1 MTPGRIARPKDQR
14 RSLMSSFERSM
25 ITSNPV
31 TDKLRNGQP
40 AVGSWLTLCSPVA
53 AESMAQVGWDWLVV
67 DVEHSPVGFETMVNC
82 FRAIQL
88 GGAAPMARVPWND
101 TVWIQRTLDAGAL
114 GLVVP
119 MVNSAEDARSVVSNM
134 RYATRGQRS
143 FGSSR
148 VAGYI
153 KGDYRTWADEQL
165 AVIVMIETIQA
176 VEQAEAILAVDGVV
190 GCFIGPND
198 LALSM
203 GLTQKD
209 MGPGSAHEAAMLRVL
224 EAARKTGKAAG
235 KHCFTP
241 AEVTQR
247 IGQGFQFLALA
258 SDGAYLARAA
268 ADDYGAIDFSG
279 AAQASD
285 QPITRQLY

>member
-1 MTPGRIARPKDQR
+1 
-14 RSLMSSFERSM
+14 MSSFGRST
-25 ITSNPV
+25 ITTNPV

-40 AVGSWLTLCSPVA
+40 SVGSWLTLCSPVA
-53 AESMAQVGWDWLVV
+53 AESMAHIGWDWLVV

-88 GGAAPMARVPWND
+88 GGAVPMARVPWND

-119 MVNSAEDARSVVSNM
+119 MVNSAEDARSVVGNM
-134 RYATRGQRS
+134 RYATKGQRS

-148 VAGYI
+148 VAPYI
-153 KGDYRTWADEQL
+153 NGDYRTWADEHL

-176 VEQAEAILAVDGVV
+176 VEHAEAILAVEGVV

-209 MGPGSAHEAAMLRVL
+209 MGPGSQHEAAMLHVL
-224 EAARKTGKAAG
+224 DAAKTTGKAAG
-235 KHCFTP
+235 KHCFSA
-241 AEVTQR
+241 AEVTTR

-258 SDGAYLARAA
+258 SDGVFLAKGALG
-268 ADDYGAIDFSG
+268 DFGAIDFTG
-279 AAQASD
+279 AAAVND
-285 QPITRQLY
+285 QKVSGQLY

>member
-1 MTPGRIARPKDQR
+1 
-14 RSLMSSFERSM
+14 MSSFGRST
-25 ITSNPV
+25 ITTNPV
-31 TDKLRNGQP
+31 TDKLRNRQP
-40 AVGSWLTLCSPVA
+40 SVGSWLTLCSPVA
-53 AESMAQVGWDWLVV
+53 AESMALAGWDWLVV
-67 DVEHSPVGFETMVNC
+67 DAEHSPVGFETMVNC

-88 GGAAPMARVPWND
+88 GGAVPMARVPWND

-119 MVNSAEDARSVVSNM
+119 MVNSADDARAVVANM
-134 RYATRGQRS
+134 RYATKGQRS
-143 FGSSR
+143 FGGSR
-148 VAGYI
+148 VAPYI
-153 KGDYRTWADEQL
+153 NGDYRAWADEHL

-209 MGPGSAHEAAMLRVL
+209 MGPGTEHERAMLRVL
-224 EAARKTGKAAG
+224 EAAKKTGKAAG
-235 KHCFTP
+235 KHCFS
-241 AEVTQR
+241 ASEVSTR

-258 SDGAYLARAA
+258 SDGVFLTKAA
-268 ADDYGAIDFSG
+268 QADFGAIDFTG
-279 AAQASD
+279 AAEASG
-285 QPITRQLY
+285 QTVTGQLY

>member
-1 MTPGRIARPKDQR
+1 MTGFGR
-14 RSLMSSFERSM
+14 ST

-31 TDKLRNGQP
+31 TDKLRGGQP
-40 AVGSWLTLCSPVA
+40 SVGSWLSLCSPVA

-67 DVEHSPVGFETMVNC
+67 DAEHSPVGFETMVSC

-88 GGAAPMARVPWND
+88 GGAVPLARVPWND

-119 MVNSAEDARSVVSNM
+119 MVNTAEDARSVVSNM
-134 RYATRGQRS
+134 RYATKGQRS
-143 FGSSR
+143 FGGSR
-148 VAGYI
+148 VAPYI
-153 KGDYRTWADEQL
+153 NGDYRTWADEHL

-203 GLTQKD
+203 GLTQQQ
-209 MGPGSAHEAAMLRVL
+209 MGPGTEHEAAMLEVL
-224 EAARKTGKAAG
+224 SAAKKTGKAAG
-235 KHCFTP
+235 KHCFSP
-241 AEVTQR
+241 AEVTTR

-258 SDGAYLARAA
+258 SDGAFLTKAA
-268 ADDYGAIDFSG
+268 ANDFGAIDLTG
-279 AAQASD
+279 TAEVSD
-285 QPITRQLY
+285 QQVSGRLY

>member
-1 MTPGRIARPKDQR
+1 
-14 RSLMSSFERSM
+14 MSSFGRAT
-25 ITSNPV
+25 ITTNPV
-31 TDKLRNGQP
+31 TDKLRRGQP

-53 AESMAQVGWDWLVV
+53 AESMAQIGWDWLVV
-67 DVEHSPVGFETMVNC
+67 DAEHSPVGFETMVHC

-88 GGAAPMARVPWND
+88 GGAVPMARVPWND

-119 MVNSAEDARSVVSNM
+119 MVNTVADARAVVSNM
-134 RYATRGQRS
+134 RYATKGQRS
-143 FGSSR
+143 FGGSR
-148 VAGYI
+148 VAPYI
-153 KGDYRTWADEQL
+153 EGDYRTWADEQL

-203 GLTQKD
+203 GLTPED
-209 MGPGSAHEAAMLRVL
+209 MGPGSEHEAAMLHVL
-224 EAARKTGKAAG
+224 AAAKKTGKAAG
-235 KHCFTP
+235 KHCFSA
-241 AEVTQR
+241 AEVTLR

-258 SDGAYLARAA
+258 SDSAFLTKAA
-268 ADDYGAIDFSG
+268 LTDFRTIDFTG
-279 AAQASD
+279 AAEAPAANVSG
-285 QPITRQLY
+285 QLY

>member
-1 MTPGRIARPKDQR
+1 MNGFGRTK
-14 RSLMSSFERSM
+14 FK
-25 ITSNPV
+25 TNPV

-40 AVGSWLTLCSPVA
+40 SVGTWLTLCSPVA

-67 DVEHSPVGFETMVNC
+67 DVEHSPVSFETMVHC

-88 GGAAPMARVPWND
+88 GGAVPLARVPWND

-119 MVNSAEDARSVVSNM
+119 MVNSVQDAQSVVANM
-134 RYATRGQRS
+134 RYATKGQRS
-143 FGSSR
+143 YGTSR
-148 VAGYI
+148 VAPYI
-153 KGDYRTWADEQL
+153 DGDYRTWADQHL

-209 MGPGSAHEAAMLRVL
+209 MGPGTEHEAAMLHVL
-224 EAARKTGKAAG
+224 EAAKRTGKAAG
-235 KHCFTP
+235 KHCFSA
-241 AEVTQR
+241 AEVTTR
-247 IGQGFQFLALA
+247 IGQGFQFLDRK
-258 SDGAYLARAA
+258 S
-268 ADDYGAIDFSG
+268 
-279 AAQASD
+279 
-285 QPITRQLY
+285 TRLNSSHV